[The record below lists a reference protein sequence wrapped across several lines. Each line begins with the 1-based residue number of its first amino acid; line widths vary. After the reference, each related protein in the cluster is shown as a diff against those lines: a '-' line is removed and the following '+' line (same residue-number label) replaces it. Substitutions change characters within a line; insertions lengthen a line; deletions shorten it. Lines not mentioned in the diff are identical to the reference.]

1 MHVPIVGLRRF
12 IFSLCIASMCAIGS
26 AAQTETIVHSFT
38 GLSDGGLPESGLVP
52 DGKGNFFGTTHYG
65 GTNFGGVV
73 YELSPNSN
81 GTWTEQ
87 VVYNFGLQGTI
98 SAANPSGALAIDTT
112 GNIYGVVAS
121 GGELNFGAVFE
132 VSPSS
137 NGTWTA
143 KLLHIFGTSS
153 NDGAFPSAEGVVL
166 DAAGNLYGTT
176 NVGGAYSYGTVYE
189 LVPSANGIWT
199 EKILYSF
206 HGGNDGGMFA
216 GSAPVLDS
224 VGNLYGV
231 ATLYG
236 AKDYGAVYELSPGPG
251 GNWTGKVLYSFP
263 GGTGGAYPTGSLLLD
278 SSGNLYGTTNC
289 TVYELIRGTNGT
301 WTEKTLHTFEG
312 GKDGA
317 TSLAGLIFDKAGNLY
332 GTTRDGGSHRGT
344 VFELSPGSNSVW
356 TEKILH
362 RFASNG
368 TDGYNPQIANLALDT
383 TGNVL
388 GTTYVGG
395 VSNVGVVF
403 EIQP

>member
-1 MHVPIVGLRRF
+1 MFNSIKR
-12 IFSLCIASMCAIGS
+12 
-26 AAQTETIVHSFT
+26 TIIHSFT
-38 GLSDGGLPESGLVP
+38 GLSDGGLPESGLVS

-81 GTWTEQ
+81 GGWTEQ
-87 VVYNFGLQGTI
+87 VVYNFGLGTFG
-98 SAANPSGALAIDTT
+98 AETPNGALALDTK
-112 GNIYGVVAS
+112 GNIYGVLTS
-121 GGELNFGAVFE
+121 GGTGNCGAIFE
-132 VSPSS
+132 ISPSS

-143 KLLHIFGTSS
+143 KLLYSFGTSP

-166 DAAGNLYGTT
+166 DAAGNLYGTL
-176 NVGGAYSYGTVYE
+176 NVGGAYAYGTVYE
-189 LVPSANGIWT
+189 LVAGANGTWT

-206 HGGNDGGMFA
+206 HGGNDGGMFT
-216 GSAPVLDS
+216 GSTPVLDS
-224 VGNLYGV
+224 AGNIYGV

-236 AKDYGAVYELSPGPG
+236 GKDYGAVYELSPGPG
-251 GNWTGKVLYSFP
+251 GNWTGKVLYSFA
-263 GGTGGAYPTGSLLLD
+263 GGRGGAYPTGSLLLD

-289 TVYELIRGTNGT
+289 TVYELIRGSNGT
-301 WTEKTLHTFEG
+301 WTEKTLHTFVG

-317 TSLAGLIFDKAGNLY
+317 TSLAGLISDKAGNLY

-344 VFELSPGSNSVW
+344 VFELSPGSNGVW

-368 TDGYNPQIANLALDT
+368 TDGYNPEFASLAVDT
-383 TGNVL
+383 SGNVF

-395 VSNVGVVF
+395 ASNVGVIF
-403 EIQP
+403 EVQP